1 MKDCNSYISR
11 PHERSGMSQD
21 EERAKRY
28 AEVIEEVL
36 GILIEEGNGTTSK
49 EIHYAADLLFWARDG
64 GPRPQES

>member
-1 MKDCNSYISR
+1 
-11 PHERSGMSQD
+11 MSQD

-64 GPRPQES
+64 GPRPRES